1 MKTKILI
8 VEDEE
13 GIASFLSDGLSEE
26 GYEVETAMDGGKALT
41 VFRDFQP
48 DLVLLDWMLPGIYGI
63 DVCREIRRHD
73 QSTPIIFLTAKDT
86 VQETIEGLRAGANDY
101 VKKPFSFEE
110 LLERIKIHFRAVQHD
125 DTMRLADILL
135 NRTTRQVFRD
145 GNDVLLTKRE
155 FDLLEFLMRN
165 KGRICTREEIIKEV
179 WDIHFKYDTG
189 VIDVFINALRKK
201 MSIDAAG
208 GVIKTVR
215 GVGYTMV
222 E

>member
-165 KGRICTREEIIKEV
+165 KGRICTREEIIEEV